1 MCRYLSRFV
10 IVRHFN
16 WRNNGAIPRLR
27 VTMPKLTP
35 PQDLDRLVQL
45 VAQHPEGVGVE
56 LLTAAMGGM
65 PRRTLQRRLAVLVQA
80 RRLDLVGL
88 GRAACY
94 VLPSASP
101 VSSSTPALLPLS
113 VQEPGADYPTEAYVP
128 TSPEG
133 EAIKAYVRQP
143 RHLRKPVGYQ
153 LQFLEAYQPNVTA
166 YLPTKLRA
174 QLHVL
179 GQSPAAQTP
188 AGTFARDILN
198 RLLIDLSWASSRLE
212 GNTYSRLDTERLIA
226 QGQVA
231 EGKDALETQMI
242 LNHKEA
248 IEYLVHD
255 SERANLTPDTLLAL
269 HAFLSDGLMADP
281 MAEGR
286 LRQCAVEIG
295 GSVYLP
301 LSLPQGVQDV
311 FGIVVQMATEIED
324 PFEQAFFLMVHL
336 PYLQPFED
344 VNKRVSR
351 LAANIPFIRHNLCP
365 LSFIDVPQQA
375 YVDAMLGVYEL
386 NRVELLRDVFVWA
399 YARSCQQYV
408 AVRQNL
414 VQPDMFRLR
423 YRRELGAI
431 VTAVVRHMEPASA
444 AVVRARMPATVQA
457 DDQAHFVALALA
469 EFRALHAGKAVR
481 FGLRPLEVEAW
492 LEKTQR

>member
-1 MCRYLSRFV
+1 
-10 IVRHFN
+10 
-16 WRNNGAIPRLR
+16 
-27 VTMPKLTP
+27 MPKLTP
-35 PQDLDRLVQL
+35 SQDLDRLVQL
-45 VAQHPEGVGVE
+45 VAPHATGLGIEA
-56 LLTAAMGGM
+56 LTAAAGDV
-65 PRRTLQRRLAVLVQA
+65 PRRTLQRRLAALVQA

-88 GRAACY
+88 GRAAHY
-94 VLPSASP
+94 VVPSAQP
-101 VSSSTPALLPLS
+101 FPLATPAFMPLAAH
-113 VQEPGADYPTEAYVP
+113 EPGADYPTETYVP

-133 EAIKAYVRQP
+133 EAIKTYVRQS
-143 RHLRKPVGYQ
+143 RHLRRPVGYQ
-153 LQFLEAYQPNVTA
+153 LAFLKAYHPNVTA
-166 YLPTKLRA
+166 YLPPELRA

-231 EGKDALETQMI
+231 DGKDALETQMI

-255 SERANLTPDTLLAL
+255 PERASLTPDTVIAL

-286 LRQCAVEIG
+286 LRQRAVGIG

-301 LSLPQGVQDV
+301 LASPQGVQDI
-311 FGIVVQMATEIED
+311 FGFVLEMAAEIED

-351 LAANIPFIRHNLCP
+351 LAANIPFIRYNLCP
-365 LSFIDVPQQA
+365 LSFIDIPQQA

-386 NRVELLRDVFVWA
+386 NRVELLRDVFVWT

-408 AVRQNL
+408 AVQQNMG
-414 VQPDMFRLR
+414 QPNVFRMR
-423 YRRELGAI
+423 YRRALGE
-431 VTAVVRHMEPASA
+431 VVALMVRAMEPATEA
-444 AVVRARMPATVQA
+444 AVRLRVSAEVAQA
-457 DDQAHFVALALA
+457 DQAGFIALVLA
-469 EFRALHAGKAVR
+469 ELKALHAGKAVR
-481 FGLRPLEVEAW
+481 FGLRPLEVKGW
-492 LEKTQR
+492 LQSNR

>member
-1 MCRYLSRFV
+1 LSQFAV
-10 IVRHFN
+10 VRHFN
-16 WRNNGAIPRLR
+16 WRNNGAIPCFRA
-27 VTMPKLTP
+27 TMPKLTP
-35 PQDLDRLVQL
+35 PKDLDRLVQL
-45 VAQHPEGVGVE
+45 VAQHTEGVGVE

-65 PRRTLQRRLAVLVQA
+65 HRRTLQRRLAVLVQA

-94 VLPSASP
+94 VVPSAPP
-101 VSSSTPALLPLS
+101 VSSSMPAFLPLS

-128 TSPEG
+128 ISLEG

-153 LQFLEAYQPNVTA
+153 QQFLEAYQPNVTA
-166 YLPTKLRA
+166 YLPPELRA
-174 QLHVL
+174 QLHTL

-231 EGKDALETQMI
+231 DGKDALETQMI

-255 SERANLTPDTLLAL
+255 PERASVTAETVIAL

-281 MAEGR
+281 LAVGR
-286 LRQCAVEIG
+286 LRQRAVAIG

-301 LSLPQGVQDV
+301 LALPQGVQDL
-311 FGIVVQMATEIED
+311 FGIVVQMAAEIDD

-351 LAANIPFIRHNLCP
+351 LAANIPFIRYNLCP

-408 AVRQNL
+408 AVQQNL
-414 VQPDMFRLR
+414 AQPDVFRLR
-423 YRRELGAI
+423 YRRALGD
-431 VTAVVRHMEPASA
+431 VVARMVRAMEPVAEA
-444 AVVRARMPATVQA
+444 AVRARMPTEVTQA
-457 DDQAHFVALALA
+457 DRAGFIALVLV
-469 EFRALHAGKAVR
+469 ELNALHAGNAVR
-481 FGLRPLEVEAW
+481 FGLRPLEVEGW
-492 LEKTQR
+492 LGKMKS

>member
-1 MCRYLSRFV
+1 MS
-10 IVRHFN
+10 
-16 WRNNGAIPRLR
+16 
-27 VTMPKLTP
+27 TTTP
-35 PQDLDRLVQL
+35 AEELGRITAV
-45 VAQHPEGVGVE
+45 VALHADGIGVE
-56 LLTAAMGGM
+56 PLSLALGNTMA
-65 PRRTLQRRLAVLVQA
+65 RRTLQRRLAVLVHSKRLVLRGEGRGA
-80 RRLDLVGL
+80 RYVAAPSQPSSNIDLHI
-88 GRAACY
+88 A
-94 VLPSASP
+94 PFSAH
-101 VSSSTPALLPLS
+101 
-113 VQEPGADYPTEAYVP
+113 EPGADYATEAYVP

-153 LQFLEAYQPNVTA
+153 QAFLEAYQPNVTA
-166 YLPTKLRA
+166 YLPPALRA

-212 GNTYSRLDTERLIA
+212 GNTYSRLDTERLFA
-226 QGQVA
+226 HGQSA
-231 EGKDALETQMI
+231 DGKDAVETQMI

-248 IEYLVHD
+248 IEYLVGD
-255 SERANLTPDTLLAL
+255 PVRASLTPETLLAL

-281 MAEGR
+281 TAVGR
-286 LRQCAVEIG
+286 LRQRAVAIG

-301 LSLPQGVQDV
+301 LALPQGVQDL
-311 FGIVVQMATEIED
+311 FGIVVQMAAEIED

-351 LAANIPFIRHNLCP
+351 LAANIPFIRYNLCP

-375 YVDAMLGVYEL
+375 YVDATLGVYEL

-408 AVRQNL
+408 AVQQNL
-414 VQPDMFRLR
+414 AQPDVFRLR
-423 YRRELGAI
+423 YRRELGA
-431 VTAVVRHMEPASA
+431 VVA
-444 AVVRARMPATVQA
+444 AVVRALEPATQAVVLARVPATVDA
-457 DDQAHFVALALA
+457 NDHAHFATLVCTELN
-469 EFRALHAGKAVR
+469 ALHSGNAVR
-481 FGLRPLEVEAW
+481 FGLRPLEVEGW
-492 LEKTQR
+492 VRR